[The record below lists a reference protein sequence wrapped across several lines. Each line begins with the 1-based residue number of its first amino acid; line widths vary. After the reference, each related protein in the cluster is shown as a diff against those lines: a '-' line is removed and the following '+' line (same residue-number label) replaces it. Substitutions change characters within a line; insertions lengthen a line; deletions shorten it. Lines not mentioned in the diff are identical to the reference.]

1 MNTSSLVGFI
11 MWCMF
16 VKKVSFHQRQEVY
29 LVLLKEELKI
39 YHHVIPS
46 DEVVTFI
53 WLKMDHTQKVGAYS
67 KI

>member
-39 YHHVIPS
+39 NHHVIPS
-46 DEVVTFI
+46 DVVVKFI
-53 WLKMDHTQKVGAYS
+53 W
-67 KI
+67 II